1 MYSIIRMR
9 EQTLT
14 CICISDNKTLPSLVI
29 FSWPAPS
36 TNILRVPLGP
46 KFDFTT
52 WASPVA
58 PVQFKL
64 KACWRLTCS
73 ALGFNNSMA
82 DLWITEL
89 VSVEWEL
96 ERGAYMVIRVN
107 WEWNG
112 KEREMN
118 RVWTSRSLLQP
129 VPLTHPTQIDGIYFY
144 SLTSEGCSYFI
155 DWNLFLSAFQLSILF
170 LFITSHHSRYT
181 ITTQSSLW
189 WTRYEGWDGREVES
203 EVDFDGGSIIVGIER

>member
-82 DLWITEL
+82 DLWIL
-89 VSVEWEL
+89 IVSICW
-96 ERGAYMVIRVN
+96 MRVRKRSLHGDKSKVGVK
-107 WEWNG
+107 W
-112 KEREMN
+112 ERERDESCLN
-118 RVWTSRSLLQP
+118 LSLSP
-129 VPLTHPTQIDGIYFY
+129 PTWPLTHPTHSTWHRLLLSHVGGVLLLHRLIP
-144 SLTSEGCSYFI
+144 LPPTL
-155 DWNLFLSAFQLSILF
+155 NLSTLNPLPL
-170 LFITSHHSRYT
+170 HHVPPLPVHNHNHN
-181 ITTQSSLW
+181 IK
-189 WTRYEGWDGREVES
+189 
-203 EVDFDGGSIIVGIER
+203 